1 MMTLFAVVALFLRI
15 IDFPMAPMI
24 LGFILGGMMEDNL
37 RRALTISDGSF
48 AFLWERP
55 ITLTILI
62 LTIFM
67 LLMPLITKYIN
78 KFKKSEEN

>member
-1 MMTLFAVVALFLRI
+1 MTLFAVVALFLRI

-48 AFLWERP
+48 SFLWERP
-55 ITLTILI
+55 ITLSILV
-62 LTIFM
+62 LTIIILFM
-67 LLMPLITKYIN
+67 PVISELLAKMRN
-78 KFKKSEEN
+78 KKEA